1 MANPILATPA
11 LSDLA
16 ALTGGPVAGSMPLS
30 NLQQQQPS
38 MPTRWTDLSQVFAVW
53 DLGAAY
59 SLNLLTLRYANATA
73 AATIRWRGA
82 ASIAALTASP
92 SYDSGALSFWPT
104 ANLDVSGYTRFS
116 SWLYSLAGF
125 GAGAYRYWRM
135 DVADP
140 GNPKTYFQAGRAILA
155 SIDSGT
161 LYVFPRGVA
170 SGGTMGP
177 REVPMRLQTAG
188 GQTYPTVNPK
198 TDAEKF
204 TVQCVTEADAL
215 KEIGAIRRT
224 RGVSRAVLY
233 SRDPGNPTYVT
244 EKTVYGLLTLEDA
257 PYIGWQEGVRD
268 GNGATVTQ
276 GAICYNIAGTIEELP

>member
-1 MANPILATPA
+1 MALPILATPT

-30 NLQQQQPS
+30 NLQTQQPS
-38 MPTRWTDLSQVFAVW
+38 LPTRWTDLSQVYAVW
-53 DLGAAY
+53 DLGAPY
-59 SLNLLTLRYANATA
+59 NLNLLTLRYANATE

-82 ASIAALTASP
+82 TSPSALTASP
-92 SYDSGALSFWPT
+92 GYDSGALAFWPAT
-104 ANLDVSGYTRFS
+104 NLDVGGYTRFH

-125 GAGAYRYWRM
+125 GAYRYWRM
-135 DVADP
+135 DVADAT
-140 GNPKTYFQAGRAILA
+140 NPKTYFQAGRAILA

-161 LYVFPRGVA
+161 LYVFARGVA
-170 SGGTMGP
+170 PGGTVGP
-177 REVPMRLQTAG
+177 REAPTRLQTAG

-204 TVQCVTEADAL
+204 TVPCVTEADAL

-233 SRDPGNPTYVT
+233 SRDPGDLVYAT
-244 EKTVYGLLTLEDA
+244 EKSVYGLLTLEDA
-257 PYIGWQEGVRD
+257 PYIGWQEGVKD
-268 GNGATVTQ
+268 GNGATTVR
-276 GAICYNIAGTIEELP
+276 GSICYNVSGLIEELP